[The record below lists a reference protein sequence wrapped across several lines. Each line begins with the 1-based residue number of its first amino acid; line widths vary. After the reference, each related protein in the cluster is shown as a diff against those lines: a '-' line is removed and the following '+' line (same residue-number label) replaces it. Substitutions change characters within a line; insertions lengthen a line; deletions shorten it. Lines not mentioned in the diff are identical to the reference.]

1 MVKKKKKIKVDPRLS
16 TNTDFI
22 DALPKREQRRLKKEA
37 EALKKLEQTQ
47 AQLKFQRQK
56 EELAKKL
63 ATEEQKE
70 IKVQQPRTRTNIYH
84 RPVPAT
90 NKQLE
95 KSKKEKSWGTNLFLT
110 LVVLCAIAF
119 LGYSIYIAPNKVDA
133 VFTIVNASM
142 ITLTIILFA
151 LAGWFKNTKAR
162 KVTIIMTG
170 FSFIALLGL
179 HVGTSLEFFQLPTQ
193 PVVEDLTS
201 KTMNQ
206 AMKWAAE
213 NKVNLSETKE
223 YSETVKEN
231 HIMSQ
236 NIEPETLLKDVKE
249 IEVITSEG
257 PNPESSV
264 ELQDMIGWDVDTVVK
279 EIKKLK
285 LSKVDIQ
292 FEFSTIE
299 RDTLFEQSKTGKI
312 HRNEDLSLKFSLGNE
327 EDLMPVE
334 LINLIKKDE
343 FDATLWLKRNGIK
356 YEIKYEFS
364 DKIKKGKVI
373 STTPE
378 KGTVIDQKTQSVT
391 LVISKG
397 PKIIVPDLMNM
408 NLEEIA
414 EWAIKYNVNIS
425 YNSEYDSKVKKGKI
439 KAVSHKK
446 GDVIEEGGII
456 YITTSK
462 GTLRMIDYTE
472 DDINKIRTF
481 ANTYKITLNEQ
492 SEYSDTVEKG
502 KIISIS
508 HKKGDIVNT
517 GDSID
522 VVISLGKSLVVPDFT
537 GMSLSNAK
545 NICSEKGFDCSVT
558 YVKSYE
564 DKNIVT
570 GQNKRAGSEV
580 IAGTNIVLYVSN
592 GQAPSNNPS
601 SSDNNTPSWGGGSGG
616 GSAPTTPSQPDPP
629 SCTSN
634 QKHQLII
641 QPNWIQGGSYS
652 STISTLQKYLPAKY
666 PNVTFVFTHKA
677 GNERPGFIHVDSP
690 YTNGSTITDCTTVTI
705 IINE

>member
-22 DALPKREQRRLKKEA
+22 DALPKREQRRIKKEA

-56 EELAKKL
+56 ENLAKKL
-63 ATEEQKE
+63 AAEERKE
-70 IKVQQPRTRTNIYH
+70 IEVQQPRTRTNIYH
-84 RPVPAT
+84 NPVPAT

-95 KSKKEKSWGTNLFLT
+95 KPKKEKSWGTNLFLT

-334 LINLIKKDE
+334 LIDLIKKDE

-391 LVISKG
+391 LIISKG

-408 NLEEIA
+408 SLEEIA

-446 GDVIEEGGII
+446 GDVIEEDGII

-558 YVKSYE
+558 YVKSNE

-601 SSDNNTPSWGGGSGG
+601 GSDNNTPSWGGDSGG
-616 GSAPTTPSQPDPP
+616 GSNPTNPVTPPTPSCDRNDTILVYINPTIGDA
-629 SCTSN
+629 
-634 QKHQLII
+634 
-641 QPNWIQGGSYS
+641 S
-652 STISTLQKYLPAKY
+652 STARNLNPQIKWNVVYVSRADYSESASIGMVIASDVAKY
-666 PNVTFVFTHKA
+666 DGQYLNKCDTYT
-677 GNERPGFIHVDSP
+677 IHIF
-690 YTNGSTITDCTTVTI
+690 NK
-705 IINE
+705 

>member
-1 MVKKKKKIKVDPRLS
+1 MVKKKKRIEMDPRLS

-22 DALPKREQRRLKKEA
+22 DALPKREQRRLKKQQQV
-37 EALKKLEQTQ
+37 LEQQTKVQ
-47 AQLKFQRQK
+47 EQKKIEKQK
-56 EELAKKL
+56 EELAHKLQIEEKKE
-63 ATEEQKE
+63 T
-70 IKVQQPRTRTNIYH
+70 PTREMRRQNIYPKPS
-84 RPVPAT
+84 RNIET
-90 NKQLE
+90 NKVPI
-95 KSKKEKSWGTNLFLT
+95 KKEKSWGTNLFLT
-110 LVVLCAIAF
+110 LVVLCSFAF

-133 VFTIVNASM
+133 IFTIVNASM
-142 ITLTIILFA
+142 ITLTILLFA
-151 LAGWFKNTKAR
+151 LAGWLKNTKMKKAM
-162 KVTIIMTG
+162 IILTG

-179 HVGTSLEFFQLPTQ
+179 HVGTSLEFFELPTQ

-223 YSETVKEN
+223 YSETVEEN
-231 HIMSQ
+231 VIMSQ
-236 NIEPETLLKDVKE
+236 NVEPDTLLKEVKE

-264 ELQDMIGWDVDTVVK
+264 ELQDMIGWNVDEVVK

-285 LSKVDIQ
+285 LSNVDIQ

-312 HRNEDLSLKFSLGNE
+312 HRNEELHLKFSLGNE

-334 LINLIKKDE
+334 LIDLIKKDE

-408 NLEEIA
+408 SLEEIA

-425 YNSEYDSKVKKGKI
+425 YNSEYDSNVKKGKI
-439 KAVSHKK
+439 KSVSHKK

-462 GTLRMIDYTE
+462 GTLRMIEYGDG
-472 DDINKIRTF
+472 DINKIRTF
-481 ANTYKITLNEQ
+481 ATTYKITLNES
-492 SEYSDTVEKG
+492 SEYSNTVEKG

-508 HKKGDIVNT
+508 HKKGDIINS

-522 VVISLGKSLVVPDFT
+522 VVVSLGKSLEVPDFT

-545 NICSEKGFDCSVT
+545 KICSEKGFDCTVT

-592 GQAPSNNPS
+592 GQAPSSNSGGS
-601 SSDNNTPSWGGGSGG
+601 SNNNTPSWGGGNSGG
-616 GSAPTTPSQPDPP
+616 GSKPTNPVTPPTPTCNTTTMYILPSDIDTQAPENTCVNIKNRYPGYSISCAYQPSNSGIKGQVLNSQELKGITIN
-629 SCTSN
+629 SC
-634 QKHQLII
+634 Q
-641 QPNWIQGGSYS
+641 
-652 STISTLQKYLPAKY
+652 
-666 PNVTFVFTHKA
+666 NVTIVIK
-677 GNERPGFIHVDSP
+677 N
-690 YTNGSTITDCTTVTI
+690 N
-705 IINE
+705 